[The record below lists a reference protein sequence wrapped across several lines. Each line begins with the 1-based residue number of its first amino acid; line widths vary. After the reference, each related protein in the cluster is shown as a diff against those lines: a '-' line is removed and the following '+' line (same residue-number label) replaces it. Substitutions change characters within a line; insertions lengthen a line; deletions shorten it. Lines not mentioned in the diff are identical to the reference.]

1 MTMTPQEDFVCN
13 KTIFSENQM
22 NVIHERGNVNTK
34 KKKWISNKLLIIGST
49 NYPYARSTNYRDK
62 NQIVHSPLA
71 DI

>member
-1 MTMTPQEDFVCN
+1 MQQNHFFWKSN
-13 KTIFSENQM
+13 
-22 NVIHERGNVNTK
+22 ERYSWEGKCKYK